1 MNLQREKRE
10 KQADQADQNNRLSL
24 KGGKEGKFPKAKNLS
39 NIGGRQP
46 DLEYEEERMREW
58 RVQRRRLFAF
68 TAASD
73 FDLLRNGDSWI
84 FPNSTAAS
92 ALRGRH
98 RRKCQSLSLS
108 RKDDAKITS
117 TTHRWDKNQISP
129 RTILPTPTSS
139 YATNCVLT
147 SPTQVYFMKLLNHRF
162 PEAHYNV
169 FHGCIISTQKEP
181 KSFDGLEI
189 LYFFYEI

>member
-1 MNLQREKRE
+1 MKKKERE
-10 KQADQADQNNRLSL
+10 N
-24 KGGKEGKFPKAKNLS
+24 
-39 NIGGRQP
+39 
-46 DLEYEEERMREW
+46 ERMKR
-58 RVQRRRLFAF
+58 RQRRRLFAF

-73 FDLLRNGDSWI
+73 FDLLRKGDSWI
-84 FPNSTAAS
+84 FPNSPAGS

-98 RRKCQSLSLS
+98 RRKCQSLPLSLS
-108 RKDDAKITS
+108 LGKMM
-117 TTHRWDKNQISP
+117 P
-129 RTILPTPTSS
+129 RLPQQLTDEIKTKSALEPSFPH
-139 YATNCVLT
+139 T
-147 SPTQVYFMKLLNHRF
+147 SPPFLMPLIVFWCRQRQFIFTKLLNHRF